1 MIITKI
7 IKISEEELWETRGE
21 AQTEAVNQLKEEGY
35 ENICIT
41 KMDCD
46 NYYVIKGVKEYEKF
60 KI

>member
-1 MIITKI
+1 MIITKT
-7 IKISEEELWETRGE
+7 IKISEQEFFETNGKV
-21 AQTEAVNQLKEEGY
+21 QTEAVNQLKEEGY